1 MVWLFTAVTK
11 SSKDDLG
18 ICTEEAAHWAE
29 FWEGVKDTFGESGTP
44 AELLKKYGL
53 TAEDIVNSVKEA
65 IAKK

>member
-1 MVWLFTAVTK
+1 M
-11 SSKDDLG
+11 
-18 ICTEEAAHWAE
+18 
-29 FWEGVKDTFGESGTP
+29 FGESGTP